1 MSDLIFAG
9 VIVLFFIVGGLYAGF
24 CEKYDMVDS
33 PP

>member
-24 CEKYDMVDS
+24 CEKL
-33 PP
+33 